1 MSTESTERYVFT
13 VSSLNSAA
21 RELLECQFPAV
32 WVEGEIS
39 NFSCPSSGHWYFSL
53 KDAGAQLRCA
63 MFKGNNMRL
72 GFVPKD
78 GQHVVVR
85 GRLSIYPAR
94 GDYQLIAD
102 VVEDAGEGA
111 LKRAYEILF
120 KKLQAEGLFEE
131 RYKKSIPTIPSCVG
145 VITSPTGAAIR
156 DILHVLKRR
165 FPALPV
171 IIYPTAVQGEAAA
184 PQLVKAIERANQ
196 HKACDVLIVARGGG
210 SLEDLWAF
218 NEEAVARAIFAS
230 ELPIVTGVGHE
241 IDFTIVDFVSDKR
254 APTPSAAAEI
264 VSPDQE
270 HWMLQL
276 SKQLERLLNCTKQKL
291 FHKKAILENVMK
303 RLQLAHPRRKLQE
316 LSQRLD
322 HLEFKLRIAIESHIK
337 HYLLKMKML
346 EQALYQHNPQ
356 HHLIR
361 LKEKLST
368 LSLQLEK
375 TILRNLQNRSQ
386 SLVALARTLDTIS
399 PLATLGRG
407 YAIAFNKE
415 GKNIQS
421 VTELAPMQTM
431 LIRLKDGKIECTI
444 NELES
449 L

>member
-1 MSTESTERYVFT
+1 MLAGSTERYVFT

-78 GQHVVVR
+78 GQHVIVR
-85 GRLSIYPAR
+85 GRLSLYPAR

-111 LKRAYEILF
+111 LKRAYELLF

-131 RYKKSIPTIPSCVG
+131 RYKKSIPAIPSCLG

-184 PQLVKAIERANQ
+184 PQIVKAIERANQ

-218 NEEAVARAIFAS
+218 NEEIVARAIFAS

-241 IDFTIVDFVSDKR
+241 IDFTIADFVSDKR

-270 HWMLQL
+270 HWLLQL
-276 SKQLERLLNCTKQKL
+276 NKQLERLFNCTKQKL
-291 FHKKAILENVMK
+291 FHKKAILENAMK
-303 RLQLAHPRRKLQE
+303 RLQLAHPQRKLQE

-322 HLEFKLRIAIESHIK
+322 HVEFKLKIAIENH
-337 HYLLKMKML
+337 LKRYALRMKML

-356 HHLIR
+356 RHLTR
-361 LKEKLST
+361 LKEKLSMF
-368 LSLQLEK
+368 SLQLERV
-375 TILRNLQNRSQ
+375 IVRNLQSRKQ
-386 SLVALARTLDTIS
+386 SLAALARTLDTIS

-407 YAIAFNKE
+407 YAIAFDE
-415 GKNIQS
+415 RGKNVQS
-421 VTELAPMQTM
+421 VKDIKVSQKLK
-431 LIRLKDGKIECTI
+431 LKLKDGELACNIIEIT
-444 NELES
+444 
-449 L
+449 